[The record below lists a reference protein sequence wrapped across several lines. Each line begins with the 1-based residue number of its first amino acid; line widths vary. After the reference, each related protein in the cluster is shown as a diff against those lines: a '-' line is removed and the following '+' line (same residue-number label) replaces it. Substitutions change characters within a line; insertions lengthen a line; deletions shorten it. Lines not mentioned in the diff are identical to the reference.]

1 MERKRERIRGGLDD
15 LQVTAATTNVAVL
28 IKKAE
33 KQKTGEWRGE
43 VTRRNSEAFY
53 VTINI
58 IWRSNVRFGK
68 SVHLKNAD

>member
-33 KQKTGEWRGE
+33 KQKTGEWRGK
-43 VTRRNSEAFY
+43 VTR
-53 VTINI
+53 
-58 IWRSNVRFGK
+58 
-68 SVHLKNAD
+68 